1 MTLEELMKKRQE
13 EKAKQ
18 AQQNETQ
25 QAVPAQ
31 AQAAQETQKNQ
42 VVENK
47 QTQQE
52 QKTETNMTQ
61 ENKQQTQQTQQ
72 VTSGSEDA
80 QATYEDEQK
89 QTQQQLDVTKFIGTA
104 ETHYTKPL
112 LEEDLY
118 NAELL
123 ELRRQM
129 MKNFQTGADEEKY
142 IWRFKIISD
151 MAGNLITEDK
161 NHKTFEKGILLTQY
175 TNLSYGPKSNNYH
188 LYSQL
193 MKKEPELGE
202 QYNLLDCVGKKCRIM
217 TKNVTS
223 KKDNTVFT
231 VIDKVCQAK

>member
-31 AQAAQETQKNQ
+31 AQAAQETPKNQ

-61 ENKQQTQQTQQ
+61 ENKQQTQQ

>member
-1 MTLEELMKKRQE
+1 MTLEELLKKRQE

-25 QAVPAQ
+25 QAVPAK

-52 QKTETNMTQ
+52 QKTEANMTQ
-61 ENKQQTQQTQQ
+61 ENKQQTQQ

>member
-52 QKTETNMTQ
+52 QKTEINMTQ
-61 ENKQQTQQTQQ
+61 ENKQQTQQ